1 MKNII
6 KNGEGLVNERR
17 SLKFWALM
25 SIDILYT
32 ALTFSTFLC
41 GEHSLWVLCSL
52 EETQVEKGFQSSSVN
67 LPECAQFVLYE
78 ALMEKGFL
86 PDWFLMYTFLFQSPI
101 PIVWSLHTGKHYFHC
116 IILISGTNTSQIYLM
131 MQDLVWFFFLFVPES
146 FSLKGKCLWSQFL
159 RNEKL
164 FSKYHMQN
172 IYSIYKKKCLLSRT
186 LKAQGKRKYCN
197 YAFIQHSVTI

>member
-25 SIDILYT
+25 SIDLYT
-32 ALTFSTFLC
+32 ALVFSTFAC

-67 LPECAQFVLYE
+67 LPECTQFVLYE

-86 PDWFLMYTFLFQSPI
+86 PDWLLMFTFLFQSPI

-116 IILISGTNTSQIYLM
+116 IVLISGTNTSQRYLI

-172 IYSIYKKKCLLSRT
+172 TYSIYKKNACCL
-186 LKAQGKRKYCN
+186 G
-197 YAFIQHSVTI
+197 H

>member
-101 PIVWSLHTGKHYFHC
+101 PVVWSLHTGKHYFHC

-131 MQDLVWFFFLFVPES
+131 MQDLVWFFFCLFQKAFHWRENVCDHNFWEMKNY
-146 FSLKGKCLWSQFL
+146 FLNIICKIFILFIRKNACCLG
-159 RNEKL
+159 
-164 FSKYHMQN
+164 H
-172 IYSIYKKKCLLSRT
+172 
-186 LKAQGKRKYCN
+186 
-197 YAFIQHSVTI
+197 